1 MSQVITD
8 TKDLDK
14 KFTVDSFI
22 GCEDDQREADLL
34 RRQYNANK
42 DFIDKRNANHL
53 KSWQRPAEQ
62 L

>member
-8 TKDLDK
+8 AKDLDRE
-14 KFTVDSFI
+14 FTVENFI

-34 RRQYNANK
+34 RRQYNANRK
-42 DFIDKRNANHL
+42 FIDNKNAKHL
-53 KSWQRPAEQ
+53 KSWQKPAEQ

>member
-1 MSQVITD
+1 MSQSITD

-53 KSWQRPAEQ
+53 KSWQRPAE
-62 L
+62 

>member
-8 TKDLDK
+8 VKDLDK
-14 KFTVDSFI
+14 KFTVENFI

-42 DFIDKRNANHL
+42 KIIDDKNAKHL
-53 KSWQRPAEQ
+53 KSWQRPAE
-62 L
+62 